1 MQTFLPYI
9 SFQRS
14 AQCLDYKRLGKQR
27 VEAKQILNAL
37 DPDYDK
43 KGWKTHPAVL
53 MWAGYE
59 DALKYY
65 ANCMITEWKKRG
77 YNNTMEYYTVD
88 ADEIKYPPW
97 LGEREFHK
105 SHKMNLLRKDF
116 AYYGN
121 HFLNESKTSVF
132 EIESYPYWWPTEQ
145 L

>member
-1 MQTFLPYI
+1 MQTFLPHI
-9 SFQRS
+9 SFQKS
-14 AQCLDYKRLGKQR
+14 AQCLDYRRLGKQR

-59 DALKYY
+59 NALKYY

-77 YNNTMEYYTVD
+77 YNNTMEYYTVNT
-88 ADEIKYPPW
+88 DEIKYPQW
-97 LGEREFHK
+97 IGNEDFHK
-105 SHKMNLLRKDF
+105 SHRMNLLRKDYDF
-116 AYYGN
+116 YSDKFDEVA
-121 HFLNESKTSVF
+121 TSY